1 MGQVIG
7 KAVNRVTGALKVT
20 GGATYSG
27 EQKNLD
33 NLVYGVLVESTIAKG
48 RVAKIDTSAAEGVSG
63 VLKIYTH
70 LNAPKLGEVKMYPAG
85 TAGQTLVPMQGDRI
99 YHFGQDVALV
109 IAETLELAT
118 YAASLVKVEYQQE
131 EAIATI
137 EEGKFQAYPA
147 SDGELDSARGNP
159 DAALAEAEVKIEAT
173 YTTPVEHHNPIE
185 PHAVL
190 AQWESGNLTI
200 YIPMQ
205 WVYGAQRSL
214 ATLLDVP
221 QENVRVVSPFVG
233 GAFGCKSF
241 VWFYMAFVAAAARE
255 LNRPVKLYLERSQMY
270 TSNGYRPA
278 TIQHFRLAAK
288 GDGKLTAIAQEAIG
302 QTSTTDEFP
311 EAPLVSTTQML
322 YACPNVKVSYRL
334 APVNATTPTVMRAPG
349 DSTCSFALESAMDE
363 LAYKLNIDP
372 VELRLINYAEV
383 DPRNGK
389 PWSSK
394 ELKECYRQGAER
406 FGWGQRNPEPRAMRD
421 GNYLVGYGMATATYP
436 VFISPAAARVK
447 LFADGTVVAQSA
459 THSIGTGVYTAMT
472 QIAAENLGVAVDKVR
487 FELGD
492 TELPPSPVAGGSR
505 STASVGTAVQQA
517 ATALQEKLIERAAT
531 DLDSPLYNQSKT
543 NIAVVNGRVFI
554 KDSPDKGESFTEILQ
569 RQGQDSV
576 EAYKETEPLDTDS
589 KVKHRVFSGVDG
601 ASGPS
606 TPNYTMHSFGAHFA
620 EVKVDP
626 DLGTIKVTRY
636 VGAFAGGRI
645 INQKTANSQV
655 MGAIVGGIG
664 MALLEETVTDPH
676 FGSIINPN
684 LGEYLLPV
692 NADIHNIETFFVP
705 EEDLHIGP
713 LGAKGIGELGI
724 VGAAAAVANAVYHAT
739 GKRVRDLPITLDKLL

>member
-1 MGQVIG
+1 MDRVIG

-27 EQKNLD
+27 EQQVD
-33 NLVYGVLVESTIAKG
+33 NLSYGVLVKSTIAKG
-48 RVAKIDTSAAEGVSG
+48 TIANIDTTAAESVSG
-63 VLKIYTH
+63 VLKVITH
-70 LNAPKLGEVKMYPAG
+70 LNAPQLNEVKMYPAG
-85 TAGQTLVPMQGDRI
+85 TAGQSLIPMQGDRI
-99 YHFGQDVALV
+99 HHFGQDVALV

-118 YAASLVKVEYQQE
+118 YVASLVEVEYQLE
-131 EAIATI
+131 EATATI
-137 EEGKFQAYPA
+137 EEGKSQAYPA
-147 SDGELDSARGNP
+147 SDGELDSTRGNP
-159 DAALAEAEVKIEAT
+159 EAALSEAEVKIEAT

-190 AQWESGNLTI
+190 AQWESDNLTI

-214 ATLLDVP
+214 ATLLDIP
-221 QENVRVVSPFVG
+221 QENVRVVSAFVG

-241 VWFYMAFVAAAARE
+241 VWSYMAFVAAAARE
-255 LNRPVKLYLERSQMY
+255 LDRPVKLYLERSQMY

-278 TIQHFRLAAK
+278 TIQQFQMSANR
-288 GDGKLTAIAQEAIG
+288 DGKLTAIVQEAIG

-349 DSTCSFALESAMDE
+349 DTTCAFALESAMDE
-363 LAYKLNIDP
+363 LSYELRIDP
-372 VELRLINYAEV
+372 IELRLINYAEV

-406 FGWGQRNPEPRAMRD
+406 FGWSQRNPEPRSMHD
-421 GNYLVGYGMATATYP
+421 GNYLVGCGMATATYP
-436 VFISPAAARVK
+436 VFISPAAAKVK
-447 LFADGTVVAQSA
+447 IFADGTIVAQSA

-472 QIAAENLGVAVDKVR
+472 QIAAENLGVSVEKVR

-492 TELPPSPVAGGSR
+492 TDLPPSPVAGGSR
-505 STASVGTAVQQA
+505 STASVGAAVQQA
-517 ATALQEKLIERAAT
+517 AIALREKLIERSTT
-531 DLDSPLYNQSKT
+531 DSDSPLYNQAKSD
-543 NIAVVNGRVFI
+543 IAVSNGRVFI
-554 KDSPDKGESFTEILQ
+554 KNFPDRGESFTEILQ
-569 RQGQDSV
+569 RQGEDSL

-589 KVKHRVFSGVDG
+589 KVKHRVFSGIDG
-601 ASGPS
+601 ASGPA
-606 TPNYTMHSFGAHFA
+606 TDNYTMHSFGAHFA

-664 MALLEETVTDPH
+664 MALLEETVSEPH

-684 LGEYLLPV
+684 LGEYLIPV

-705 EEDLHIGP
+705 EEDPHIGP
-713 LGAKGIGELGI
+713 LGAKGVGELGI
-724 VGAAAAVANAVYHAT
+724 VGAAAAVANAIYHAT

>member
-1 MGQVIG
+1 MNQVIG

-27 EQKNLD
+27 EQNID
-33 NLVYGVLVESTIAKG
+33 NLVYGVLVESAIAKG
-48 RVAKIDTSAAEGVSG
+48 KITKIDTSAAEDVSG
-63 VLKIYTH
+63 VLKILTY
-70 LNAPKLGEVKMYPAG
+70 LNAPKLNEVKMYPAG
-85 TAGQTLVPMQGDRI
+85 SAGQTLLPMQDDRI
-99 YHFGQDVALV
+99 HHFGQDVALV

-118 YAASLVKVEYQQE
+118 YAASLIEVEYQSE
-131 EAIATI
+131 EAISTI
-137 EEGKFQAYPA
+137 EEGQAQAYPA
-147 SDGELDSARGNP
+147 SDGELDSTRGNP
-159 DAALAEAEVKIEAT
+159 EAVLSEAEVKVEET

-190 AQWESGNLTI
+190 AQWEKDNLTAH
-200 YIPMQ
+200 IPMQ

-214 ATLLDVP
+214 AKMLDLP
-221 QENVRVVSPFVG
+221 KENIRIVSPFVG

-241 VWFYMAFVAAAARE
+241 VWSHIVLTVVAARE
-255 LNRPVKLYLERSQMY
+255 LNRPVKLYLKRSQMY

-278 TIQHFRLAAK
+278 TIQHFRLAANR
-288 GDGKLTAIAQEAIG
+288 DGKLTAIVQEAIG
-302 QTSTTDEFP
+302 QTSTTDDYV

-322 YACPNVKVSYRL
+322 YKCPNVKVSYRL

-349 DSTCSFALESAMDE
+349 DTTCAFALESAMDE
-363 LAYKLNIDP
+363 LAYELKLDP
-372 VELRLINYAEV
+372 IELRLIDYAEV

-394 ELKECYRQGAER
+394 ELKACYRQGAEH
-406 FGWGQRNPEPRAMRD
+406 FGWSQRNFEPRSMRD
-421 GNYLVGYGMATATYP
+421 GNYLVGWGMATATYP

-447 LFADGTVVAQSA
+447 ISADGSVVAQSA

-472 QIAAENLGVAVDKVR
+472 QIAAENLGVPVDKVR

-492 TELPPSPVAGGSR
+492 TDLPPSPVAGGSR
-505 STASVGTAVQQA
+505 STASVGAAVQQA
-517 ATALQEKLIERAAT
+517 AIALREKLIERAAT
-531 DLDSPLYNQSKT
+531 DSDSPLYNQAKLD
-543 NIAVVNGRVFI
+543 IAVENGRVFI
-554 KDSPDKGESFTEILQ
+554 KDSPDRGETFTEILQ
-569 RQGQDSV
+569 RQGEDSI
-576 EAYKETEPLDTDS
+576 EAYKETEPLNTDS
-589 KVKHRVFSGVDG
+589 KVKHRVFSGTDG
-601 ASGPS
+601 ATGPS
-606 TPNYTMHSFGAHFA
+606 TPDYTMHSFGAHFA

-626 DLGTIKVTRY
+626 DLGTIKVTRF

-684 LGEYLLPV
+684 LGEYLVPV

-705 EEDLHIGP
+705 EEDPHIGL
-713 LGAKGIGELGI
+713 LGAKGVGELGI
-724 VGAAAAVANAVYHAT
+724 VGAAAAVANAVYHTT
-739 GKRVRDLPITLDKLL
+739 GIRVRDLPITLDRVL